1 MVNDTIADLLTRIRN
16 AQRAGFSSVRV
27 PASRLVKSV
36 LDVLKEEGFVGQIE
50 AKTAEDQAHRKEFE
64 VALKYDRQGHPA
76 IEVARRVSRSGR
88 RVYVQSEK
96 LPHVRS
102 GLGVAIVSTSQGVMV
117 DREAR
122 RRKIGG
128 EVLAMVS

>member
-27 PASRLVKSV
+27 PASRLVKGV
-36 LDVLKEEGFVGQIE
+36 LDVLKDEGFVGAIE
-50 AKTAEDQAHRKEFE
+50 SKTAEGAAHRKEFD
-64 VALKYDRQGHPA
+64 VALKYDRHGHPA
-76 IEVARRVSRSGR
+76 IEVAKRVSRSGC

-96 LPHVRS
+96 IPHVRS
-102 GLGVAIVSTSQGVMV
+102 GLGVAILSTSQGVMV